1 MYTLN
6 HTLICVNKN
15 TFPVDKNIR
24 QTDLSTMLTFW
35 VLADMSKIY
44 WALKHHSL
52 NPLCQV
58 ANLLFG
64 FVWWIPVIVFYIPIN
79 WHITKWWE
87 WQAFTGRTI
96 YLSPKYKNKEK
107 QMGWSPNSTAVSG
120 WAIAPQENFFCLT

>member
-96 YLSPKYKNKEK
+96 YLSPNIKTKKNKWVGH
-107 QMGWSPNSTAVSG
+107 QTVQPCLGGLYSPTKK
-120 WAIAPQENFFCLT
+120 IFFA